1 MVAWADSRE
10 KSALM
15 NHLGL
20 VFRMSN
26 ERALGVKSYQY
37 KERVTTVFNG
47 YHRPLVDKNLVSQ
60 DRKASSISRSGLFFH
75 FPPCL
80 GLCCHKHGPRG
91 YSTCTLPLL
100 GCMSPHC
107 GTKWA
112 SYGYQIIHP
121 FPHSWVWTLLDC
133 SQQPANIN
141 RVTSSHCSG
150 CSHGREVILL
160 LDVTT
165 TTCTIPGTYS
175 A

>member
-80 GLCCHKHGPRG
+80 SR
-91 YSTCTLPLL
+91 TVLPQAWSKRLQHL
-100 GCMSPHC
+100 
-107 GTKWA
+107 
-112 SYGYQIIHP
+112 
-121 FPHSWVWTLLDC
+121 
-133 SQQPANIN
+133 
-141 RVTSSHCSG
+141 
-150 CSHGREVILL
+150 
-160 LDVTT
+160 
-165 TTCTIPGTYS
+165 YS
-175 A
+175 ASAWLHVPTLRYKVGFLWVPNNPSLSSFMGLNSA